1 MENQKKEK
9 EITFGYLINV
19 FKKSFIFMV
28 IAAMVFGVVG
38 IVYSKVIE
46 KPKYQSTATF
56 IVTNNSPEN
65 YTTSG
70 LTMAST
76 SIAATCVEFATH
88 DLPARMVAEHKN
100 ADGVALWE
108 TLKYESVEPCAQAIK
123 KMITAKKSP
132 DDVVFAFYITIT
144 SSSRNVTYEVT
155 KAMQEVFPET
165 VNQIFSSNNE
175 NASSLISS
183 TGGLQSEAGVRIVK
197 SSAIKVGFILA
208 VVAAMVT
215 YCIFFV
221 KAMMDKSIHG
231 EETLKENFD
240 YPIVGVIPSF
250 ATQEEIDE
258 LKKYRKMKSDRAV
271 APRHYENK
279 LLNENSPFHMTES
292 FNTLRTNVIFSA
304 VAAKKPVFAVTSD
317 IAAAGKTVVAANL
330 SIALSNLGKK
340 VLLVECDMRCP
351 SFSKLF
357 GKISDAGLSELLA
370 GIETDT
376 SKLAVQY
383 DCTSLDVLVCGK
395 IPPNPSELLS
405 GYRMSELVEEWKEKY
420 DYIVLDMPPIG
431 EVYDAG
437 VVSSIVN
444 GYVITARANHSNINN
459 VNIAVDRIESVGG
472 NVLGLILND
481 ATLKTGKKY
490 KTYYNS
496 YSQ

>member
-19 FKKSFIFMV
+19 FKKSFIMMV
-28 IAAMVFGVVG
+28 IAAMVFGALG

-88 DLPARMVAEHKN
+88 DLPVRLAVENKE
-100 ADGVALWE
+100 LWK
-108 TLKYESVEPCAQAIK
+108 TLNYESEEACVQAVK
-123 KMITAKKSP
+123 KMITAKKSA
-132 DDVVFAFYITIT
+132 DDTTFSFYITVK
-144 SSSRNVTYEVT
+144 SSSRKATYEVT
-155 KAMQEVFPET
+155 KAMQEVFPEA
-165 VNQIFSSNNE
+165 VKQIFSSDKE
-175 NASSLISS
+175 NPASLVAS
-183 TGGLQSEAGVRIVK
+183 TSTLTSEAGVKVVK
-197 SSAIKVGFILA
+197 SSPLKVGFILA

-221 KAMMDKSIHG
+221 KAMFDKSIHG
-231 EETLKENFD
+231 EETIKENFT

-258 LKKYRKMKSDRAV
+258 LKKYRKSKNDRVV
-271 APRHYENK
+271 APRHYDNK
-279 LLNENSPFHMTES
+279 LLDDNSPFHMAES
-292 FNTLRTNVIFSA
+292 FNTLRTNVIFA
-304 VAAKKPVFAVTSD
+304 AAAAKNPVFAITSD
-317 IAAAGKTVVAANL
+317 VAAAGKTVVAANL
-330 SIALSNLGKK
+330 AISLSNLGKK

-357 GKISDAGLSELLA
+357 GKISDMGLSELLA
-370 GIETDT
+370 GIENDT
-376 SKLAVQY
+376 SKLATQY
-383 DCTSLDVLVCGK
+383 EGTTLDVLLCGK

-405 GYRMSELVEEWKEKY
+405 GYRMAELVAEWKDTY
-420 DYIVLDMPPIG
+420 DYVILDMPPIG

-437 VVSSIVN
+437 VVSNIVN
-444 GYVITARANHSNINN
+444 GYVITARANHSNVTN
-459 VNIAVDRIESVGG
+459 VHTAIDRIEAVGG
-472 NVLGLILND
+472 NVLGMILND
-481 ATLKTGKKY
+481 VTVKSGRNY

-496 YSQ
+496 YAEN